1 MPYMS
6 VAAINAA
13 IDHVAATFPAL
24 ARSIVLPERSVE
36 GGTIKALRI
45 AGGSGAGSLPD
56 TRVGVLFVGGIHARE
71 LVNPETLVEFALR
84 LCTARA
90 GNTGLAFGPK
100 TYTATD
106 VQLAVDG
113 LSIVILPMANPDG
126 RNHCLVA
133 GGFPMWRKNRA
144 LNPGLAC
151 RGVDLNRNTS
161 FLWGSGIGTSTNS
174 CSDVFKGPSA
184 FSEPETRNVR
194 WLIDSFPGLASMVD
208 VHSYSELVLFPWGDD
223 ENQST
228 DPNQNFQNPAFDG
241 QRGTLGANYKEYIPA
256 GDLSSHQSM
265 GNRIRNGIAAVRGRN
280 YTVQQS
286 IHLYPTSATWHDYA
300 YARRF
305 VETGRRTILGFTLET
320 AREFQPNDAE
330 KAQVVSETQAGL
342 MEALFQ
348 TLCPAE
354 VVQSMSASMAFA
366 MQAMRDFRDQ
376 RMLASA
382 KGQRIEQA
390 YRRNAGEV
398 VALLSRNRDA
408 LAAARAALSV
418 AGELAGNPK
427 ARAQPMSGKQ
437 AGELGQ
443 VFELLGKLGSPA
455 LRADIAKSLATMGKF
470 DGAVLDRIFSV
481 PRKKATP
488 KPAAVKKKAA
498 SRKPAARRATANK
511 ATAKRPAAKK
521 AAAKRSA
528 AKKAAAAKP
537 ARKTARRKG

>member
-13 IDHVAATFPAL
+13 IDYVAATFPAL

-45 AGGSGAGSLPD
+45 AGGSGAGSVPD

-84 LCTARA
+84 LCSARA

-126 RNHCLVA
+126 RNHCLA
-133 GGFPMWRKNRA
+133 PGGFPMWRKNRA

-161 FLWGSGIGTSTNS
+161 FLWGSGIGTSADS

-194 WLIDSFPGLASMVD
+194 WLIDTFPGLACMVD

-223 ENQST
+223 ENQTT

-241 QRGTLGANYKEYIPA
+241 QRGTLGANYREYIPA
-256 GDLSSHQSM
+256 ADRDAHQAL
-265 GNRIRNGIAAVRGRN
+265 GNRIKNGIAAVRGRN

-286 IHLYPTSATWHDYA
+286 IYLYPTTGTWHDYA
-300 YARRF
+300 YARKY
-305 VETGRRTILGFTLET
+305 VETGRRRILGLTLET
-320 AREFQPNDAE
+320 AREFQPNDSE
-330 KAQVVSETQAGL
+330 KANVISETQAGL
-342 MEALFQ
+342 MECLFQ

-354 VVQSMSASMAFA
+354 AVQSMSATQAAGQTFA
-366 MQAMRDFRDQ
+366 LQAMREFRDQ

-382 KGQRIEQA
+382 KGQRVEEA
-390 YRRNAGEV
+390 YRRHAGEV
-398 VALLSRNRDA
+398 VALLSRDPRA
-408 LAAARAALSV
+408 LAAARSALAV
-418 AGELAGNPK
+418 AGELAGSDK
-427 ARAQPMSGKQ
+427 ARAQPMSAKQ

-443 VFELLGKLGSPA
+443 VFELLGKVGSPA
-455 LRADIAKSLATMGKF
+455 LRADIAKSLAAMGKF
-470 DGAVLDRIFSV
+470 EGASLDRIFTV
-481 PRKKATP
+481 AKTP
-488 KPAAVKKKAA
+488 APKQAAQKKAA
-498 SRKPAARRATANK
+498 AKKPVV
-511 ATAKRPAAKK
+511 AAKK
-521 AAAKRSA
+521 AAGRKAA
-528 AKKAAAAKP
+528 AKKTAAGK
-537 ARKTARRKG
+537 RVR

>member
-24 ARSIVLPERSVE
+24 ARTIVLPERSVE

-126 RNHCLVA
+126 RNHCLVP

-161 FLWGSGIGTSTNS
+161 FLWGSGIGTSADS

-194 WLIDSFPGLASMVD
+194 WLIDSFPGLACMVD

-223 ENQST
+223 QNQST

-241 QRGTLGANYKEYIPA
+241 LRGTLGANYKEYIPLS
-256 GDLSSHQSM
+256 DLSAHQSM
-265 GNRIRNGIAAVRGRN
+265 GNRIKNGIAAVRGRS
-280 YTVQQS
+280 YTVKQS
-286 IHLYPTSATWHDYA
+286 IDLYPTTGTWHDYA

-305 VETGRRTILGFTLET
+305 VETGRRSILGFTLET
-320 AREFQPNDAE
+320 AQQFQPADAE
-330 KAQVVSETQAGL
+330 KAQVISETQAGL
-342 MEALFQ
+342 MECLFQ

-354 VVQSMSASMAFA
+354 AVQSMSASTAFSLS
-366 MQAMRDFRDQ
+366 AMREFRDQ

-382 KGQRIEQA
+382 KGQRVEQA

-398 VALLSRNRDA
+398 VALLSRNREA
-408 LAAARAALSV
+408 LAAARAALAV
-418 AGELAGNPK
+418 AGDLAGSPK

-443 VFELLGKLGSPA
+443 VFDLLSKLGSPA
-455 LRADIAKSLATMGKF
+455 LRADIAKSLAAIGKF
-470 DGAVLDRIFSV
+470 EGAALDRIFTV
-481 PRKKATP
+481 PKKKAAP
-488 KPAAVKKKAA
+488 MPVAAKKGAA
-498 SRKPAARRATANK
+498 SRKPAARK
-511 ATAKRPAAKK
+511 PAAKK
-521 AAAKRSA
+521 ATT
-528 AKKAAAAKP
+528 AKP
-537 ARKTARRKG
+537 ARKTTRRKR

>member
-56 TRVGVLFVGGIHARE
+56 TRVGVLLVGGIHARE

-161 FLWGSGIGTSTNS
+161 FLWGSGIGTSTDS
-174 CSDVFKGPSA
+174 CSDVFRGPSA

-223 ENQST
+223 ENQTTNPS
-228 DPNQNFQNPAFDG
+228 QNFQNPAFDG
-241 QRGTLGANYKEYIPA
+241 QRGTLGNNYKEFIPA
-256 GDLSSHQSM
+256 GDLSSHQAM
-265 GNRIRNGIAAVRGRN
+265 GNRIRNGIAAVRGRS

-286 IHLYPTSATWHDYA
+286 INLYPTTGTWHDYA

-320 AREFQPNDAE
+320 AREFQPGDAE

-354 VVQSMSASMAFA
+354 AVQSLSAAQASGQMFA
-366 MQAMRDFRDQ
+366 LQAMREFRDQ

-390 YRRNAGEV
+390 YRRHAGEV
-398 VALLSRNRDA
+398 VALLSGNREA
-408 LAAARAALSV
+408 LAAARTALSV
-418 AGELAGNPK
+418 ASELAGSQK

-437 AGELGQ
+437 AGDLGQ
-443 VFELLGKLGSPA
+443 VFELLSKLGSPA
-455 LRADIAKSLATMGKF
+455 LRADIAKSLAAMGKF
-470 DGAVLDRIFSV
+470 DGAVLDRIFTLPKKTRPKPMPATKKV
-481 PRKKATP
+481 RVARKPAAAKKKVAAARKAPPRKKA
-488 KPAAVKKKAA
+488 
-498 SRKPAARRATANK
+498 
-511 ATAKRPAAKK
+511 ATAK
-521 AAAKRSA
+521 KRS
-528 AKKAAAAKP
+528 AAKP
-537 ARKTARRKG
+537 ARKSGRRKG